1 VTAPGPLDY
10 AEGWQLAAELAEQV
24 RARKA
29 AADRASA
36 AASAAIDASR
46 AASGDLSEVLG
57 PWRQLLIALAD
68 GAGHDGKHPLA
79 PAIERAR
86 EVLGLAVTPPE

>member
-1 VTAPGPLDY
+1 VTGPGPLDY
-10 AEGWQLAAELAEQV
+10 AEGWQLAAELADHV
-24 RARKA
+24 RTTTA
-29 AADRASA
+29 AADHASRIA
-36 AASAAIDASR
+36 AAAINASR
-46 AASGDLSEVLG
+46 EAAADLTEVLG
-57 PWRQLLIALAD
+57 PWRELMTALVD